1 MMSTPEEQL
10 QLLYTILYQLRA
22 LNYVTLS
29 CVAFLVYDILT
40 NLDKEVHYIWR
51 YYHNTDETRV
61 SWRRRLRRALVQVL
75 FIFGRY
81 YALLYLVGYFAVYN
95 RQGLSI
101 PFCKGFYYY
110 TVLAGQILYTTLVN
124 VILVMRLNVLYQI
137 FHGIEGLQKYQFF
150 LGTVVVVEFLIELAV
165 GISASTWIQENVVEP
180 PAGIP
185 WPGCIMDKKPNL
197 ALTLPGWIVASLV
210 ATTLFG
216 LTLHLLFSSMR
227 WRPRSLRDFTISN
240 MREEIRNIQPA
251 TLMLIGDGV
260 LFYIPMFAVL
270 IVSSVI
276 ASIYRTYL
284 SEITTPVIMALYSFC
299 SSRFII
305 HTRETVSQQAY
316 RRQVEELSL
325 VSLSRV
331 HR

>member
-1 MMSTPEEQL
+1 MSTPEEQL
-10 QLLYTILYQLRA
+10 QLLYTVLYQLRA

-81 YALLYLVGYFAVYN
+81 YALLYLVYFSLTTRAAGTSPVWLPLPRFMLLSYNVPVYN

-101 PFCKGFYYY
+101 PVSDCKGFYYY

-150 LGTVVVVEFLIELAV
+150 LGTVVIELAV

-260 LFYIPMFAVL
+260 LFYIP
-270 IVSSVI
+270 
-276 ASIYRTYL
+276 
-284 SEITTPVIMALYSFC
+284 VIMALYSFC

>member
-1 MMSTPEEQL
+1 MSTPEEQL
-10 QLLYTILYQLRA
+10 QFLYTTLYQLRA

-61 SWRRRLRRALVQVL
+61 SWRRKLRRALVQVL

-95 RQGLSI
+95 LQGLSI
-101 PFCKGFYYY
+101 PFCQGFYYY
-110 TVLAGQILYTTLVN
+110 TVLAGQILYTALVN

-137 FHGIEGLQKYQFF
+137 FHGIEGLHKYQFF
-150 LGTVVVVEFLIELAV
+150 LGAVVVVEFLIELAI
-165 GISASTWIQENVVEP
+165 GISASTWIREHVVEP

-216 LTLHLLFSSMR
+216 LTLQLLFSSMR
-227 WRPRSLRDFTISN
+227 WRPRSLRDFTLSN

-260 LFYIPMFAVL
+260 LFYIPMFVVL
-270 IVSSVI
+270 VVSSVI
-276 ASIYRTYL
+276 ATIYRTYL
-284 SEITTPVIMALYSFC
+284 SEITTPIIMALYSFC

-316 RRQVEELSL
+316 RPQVEELSL